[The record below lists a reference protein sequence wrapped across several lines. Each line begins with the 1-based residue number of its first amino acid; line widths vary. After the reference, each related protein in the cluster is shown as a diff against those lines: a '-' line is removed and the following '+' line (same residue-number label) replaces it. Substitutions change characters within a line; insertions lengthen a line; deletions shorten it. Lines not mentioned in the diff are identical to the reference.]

1 MKLQRPLAWG
11 LSLLVVLAA
20 GFWWAG
26 QSPAPVSPASHV
38 PAVVRPEVSS
48 SAPAA
53 RTTDIDGLWKRYE
66 ALSQAPSS
74 PYVGDNDSQS
84 APNDSAAP
92 ALSESVRERQV
103 ARERIKQRR
112 AAMLAAREDALRQIH
127 GLKPGDANG
136 LVDVLQRFNR
146 RLKENGIEE
155 QINLKGIRQQ
165 LLASQK
171 LAKVNQALLDEAL
184 KGAKANPQ
192 RLQALSRE
200 LSQLQKDLTG
210 SFSGRSSGESESP

>member
-11 LSLLVVLAA
+11 LSAFVVLAA

-38 PAVVRPEVSS
+38 PAGVRPEVSS
-48 SAPAA
+48 SATAA

-74 PYVGDNDSQS
+74 PYAGDIDSQS
-84 APNDSAAP
+84 APNNSTEP
-92 ALSESVRERQV
+92 AVSESMRERQV

-112 AAMLAAREDALRQIH
+112 EAMLAARDDALKQIQK
-127 GLKPGDANG
+127 LKPGDVNG
-136 LVDVLQRFNR
+136 LVDVLQSFNR

-155 QINLKGIRQQ
+155 QIDLKGIRQQ

-171 LAKVNQALLDEAL
+171 LAEVNQALLDEAL

-200 LSQLQKDLTG
+200 LSQLQKDITG
-210 SFSGRSSGESESP
+210 SFSGRSGDGAESP

>member
-1 MKLQRPLAWG
+1 VKLQRPLAWG
-11 LSLLVVLAA
+11 LSLFVVLAA

-26 QSPAPVSPASHV
+26 QSPAPVSPVSHV
-38 PAVVRPEVSS
+38 PAVVMPEVSS
-48 SAPAA
+48 SATAA

-74 PYVGDNDSQS
+74 PYTGDIDSQS
-84 APNDSAAP
+84 ALNDSTEP
-92 ALSESVRERQV
+92 ALSEPVRERQV
-103 ARERIKQRR
+103 TRERIKQRR
-112 AAMLAAREDALRQIH
+112 DAMLAAREDALRQIH

-136 LVDVLQRFNR
+136 LVDVLQSFNR
-146 RLKENGIEE
+146 RLKENGVEE

-171 LAKVNQALLDEAL
+171 LAEVNQALLDEAL
-184 KGAKANPQ
+184 KGAKANPL

-200 LSQLQKDLTG
+200 LSQLQKDITG
-210 SFSGRSSGESESP
+210 NFSVRSSGESESP

>member
-26 QSPAPVSPASHV
+26 QSPVPVSPASHV

-48 SAPAA
+48 SSPAA

>member
-1 MKLQRPLAWG
+1 M
-11 LSLLVVLAA
+11 
-20 GFWWAG
+20 
-26 QSPAPVSPASHV
+26 
-38 PAVVRPEVSS
+38 
-48 SAPAA
+48 
-53 RTTDIDGLWKRYE
+53 
-66 ALSQAPSS
+66 SQAPSS